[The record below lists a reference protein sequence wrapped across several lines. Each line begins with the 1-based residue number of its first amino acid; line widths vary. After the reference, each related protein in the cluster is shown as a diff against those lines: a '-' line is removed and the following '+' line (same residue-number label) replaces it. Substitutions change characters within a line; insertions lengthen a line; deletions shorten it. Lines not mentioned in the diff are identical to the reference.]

1 MAEQGGT
8 PLPWP
13 RQGALGAELYR
24 TSFAEDGEWAPL
36 LAGQGLR
43 LAVREETAADIMREL
58 TATARAVR
66 ARLTEW

>member
-1 MAEQGGT
+1 MAAEGGT

-24 TSFAEDGEWAPL
+24 ASFSEDGEWAPL

-43 LAVREETAADIMREL
+43 LAVGEQAAAEIMREL
-58 TATARAVR
+58 TATAREVR
-66 ARLTEW
+66 ERLAHW